1 MSPKGFCAQSIFTV
15 ACGETKGKRLCGEIS
30 RDQITQGLEYQAE
43 ELELSPEALG
53 SHGRIG
59 SKGGALSALA

>member
-1 MSPKGFCAQSIFTV
+1 M